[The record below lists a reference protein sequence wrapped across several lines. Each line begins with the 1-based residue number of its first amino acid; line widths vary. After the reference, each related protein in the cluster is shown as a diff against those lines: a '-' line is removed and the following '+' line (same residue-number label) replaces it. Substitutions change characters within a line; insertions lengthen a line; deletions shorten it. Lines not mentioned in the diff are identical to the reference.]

1 MPEKQALVNFLQEH
15 APINATVLID
25 PQLENSNLDFERRTG
40 HPSLVMWKFVPTNDP
55 QILEWYR
62 RLEFRKALFD
72 EGFCAKRNAFYP
84 HFLLATPEHAAQL
97 TKTCGPIVYRS
108 THLVLLRNQ

>member
-1 MPEKQALVNFLQEH
+1 
-15 APINATVLID
+15 
-25 PQLENSNLDFERRTG
+25 
-40 HPSLVMWKFVPTNDP
+40 MWKFMPTNDQ

-72 EGFCAKRNAFYP
+72 EGVCAKRNAYSP
-84 HFLLATPEHAAQL
+84 HFLLATPEHAADL

-108 THLVLLRNQ
+108 KHLALLRLQ